1 MHHITLELH
10 KNSFLGTAWGKSW
23 DLRKDAD
30 IPNIKKLIPLYRV
43 AGDLLPRAIYMQKTG
58 EFPCGMSIQ
67 EIAEGAGISDV
78 TEHILDL
85 MSTGEVKDEDLEL
98 ISSQVG
104 DLIGTYCTPEHSK
117 VAAEVL
123 SKLSENPREID
134 KKSKIQATAI
144 GDKPLSEL
152 QKELE
157 ELTRKQ
163 AELALKAPNTEIEDT
178 KGEIRDD

>member
-1 MHHITLELH
+1 MHHITLEWH
-10 KNSFLGTAWGKSW
+10 KNSFLGAAWGKSW

-58 EFPCGMSIQ
+58 KFPCGMSIH
-67 EIAEGAGISDV
+67 EIAEGAGTSDV

-85 MSTGEVKDEDLEL
+85 MATGEVKNEDLEL
-98 ISSQVG
+98 ISSQVSN
-104 DLIGTYCTPEHSK
+104 LIKTYCTQEHSK

-123 SKLSENPREID
+123 SKLGENPREID
-134 KKSKIQATAI
+134 KKSKIKAATM

-152 QKELE
+152 QIELE
-157 ELTRKQ
+157 ELTRKH
-163 AELALKAPNTEIEDT
+163 AELAPKAPSKEIQESEE
-178 KGEIRDD
+178 GIRDE

>member
-10 KNSFLGTAWGKSW
+10 RNSFLGTAWGKSW

-58 EFPCGMSIQ
+58 EFPCGMPIQ

-98 ISSQVG
+98 ISSQVS
-104 DLIGTYCTPEHSK
+104 DLIGIYCTPEHSK

-123 SKLSENPREID
+123 SKLGENPRKID
-134 KKSKIQATAI
+134 KKSKIQATSM

-157 ELTRKQ
+157 ELTKNQ
-163 AELALKAPNTEIEDT
+163 AKLAPLIPSKESENT
-178 KGEIRDD
+178 KGETRND